1 MKCTQCGAS
10 VSVEE
15 KFCPYCGALNQS
27 AVKHQA
33 DMQRYNRA
41 FEATRKEV
49 LANSEKQ
56 TRSHSQL
63 IVLGIVI
70 LLNIVVLVG
79 LINGSDL
86 SYRWRGWQINRHAEQ
101 YLTQLSAMESEGSYS
116 KMALYYRRNYL
127 YDAKRKS
134 EVANYDTVCT
144 MADEYERIVQSFYY
158 LRNPE
163 VNTYESEGELL
174 ERIANNYV
182 RFEDNLEYRDK
193 PYYEG
198 QFTENHLA
206 AMTDMEERIHTMLQ
220 AYGGLDAQDMEK
232 LPDMS
237 SQELMILLGRRMGIY
252 E

>member
-10 VSVEE
+10 VTLEE

-33 DMQRYNRA
+33 DMQHYNRA

-70 LLNIVVLVG
+70 LLNIVVFVC
-79 LINGSDL
+79 LINGSEL
-86 SYRWRGWQINRHAEQ
+86 SYRWRGWQIDRHADR
-101 YLTQLSAMESEGSYS
+101 YLTQLSTMEKEGSYT
-116 KMALYYRRNYL
+116 KMGLYYRRNNL

-134 EVANYDTVCT
+134 EIANFDTVCT
-144 MADEYERIVQSFYY
+144 MADEYERIVQCFYY

-163 VNTYESEGELL
+163 VNTYESQGELL

-182 RFEDNLEYRDK
+182 RFEDNLKDKDK

-198 QFTENHLA
+198 HFTDAHLA
-206 AMTDMEERIHTMLQ
+206 AMMDMEERIHTMLQ
-220 AYGGLDAQDMEK
+220 AYGGLDASDMEK
-232 LPDMS
+232 LPETG